1 MATRSLPGIAARR
14 IATTGWCDVLAFL
27 AKNPLASGL
36 GIVAAL
42 LAILLGV
49 QTVRLAWSER
59 ETVAAERAVDAE
71 KLRHANFLTDLA
83 NESLKVER
91 AAKAKSDAGIKELA
105 EEVRSVGLVAT
116 QAKTEIRLVPASN
129 GGPCDRDPAYLS
141 MLNGVSATLA
151 AGSAGRDKGQAGRGT
166 AAKVR

>member
-1 MATRSLPGIAARR
+1 MI
-14 IATTGWCDVLAFL
+14 AFL

-36 GIVAAL
+36 GITAVALAL
-42 LAILLGV
+42 LLGL
-49 QTVRLAWSER
+49 QTVRLAWSQS
-59 ETVAAERAVDAE
+59 ETAAAERAVDAE

-141 MLNGVSATLA
+141 SLNGVSAVLT
-151 AGSAGRDKGQAGRGT
+151 AGSAGRDKGQAGAGT
-166 AAKVR
+166 ATKVR

>member
-1 MATRSLPGIAARR
+1 MIGFLGPM
-14 IATTGWCDVLAFL
+14 L
-27 AKNPLASGL
+27 AKNPLAGGL
-36 GIVAAL
+36 GLAAVV

-49 QTVRLAWSER
+49 QTVRLAVAEK
-59 ETVAAERAVDAE
+59 ETAAAE
-71 KLRHANFLTDLA
+71 LRHANFKTELA
-83 NESLKVER
+83 TESLRVER
-91 AAKAKSDAGIKELA
+91 EAKARSDAGIKELA

-141 MLNGVSATLA
+141 MVNGVSAILA
-151 AGSAGRDKGQAGRGT
+151 AGSAGRDRGQAGAGA

>member
-1 MATRSLPGIAARR
+1 M
-14 IATTGWCDVLAFL
+14 LALL

-36 GIVAAL
+36 GIGAGILAL
-42 LAILLGV
+42 LLGL
-49 QTVRLAWSER
+49 QTVRLAWSQGETAAAEKATAAAELALERFKTGVVTETLRVER
-59 ETVAAERAVDAE
+59 E
-71 KLRHANFLTDLA
+71 
-83 NESLKVER
+83 
-91 AAKAKSDAGIKELA
+91 AKAKSDSKISELA

-151 AGSAGRDKGQAGRGT
+151 AGGAGRDKGQAGPGA

>member
-1 MATRSLPGIAARR
+1 M
-14 IATTGWCDVLAFL
+14 LAFL

-36 GIVAAL
+36 GVAAAL
-42 LAILLGV
+42 LAVLLGL

-59 ETVAAERAVDAE
+59 ETATAERAVDAE
-71 KLRHANFLTDLA
+71 KLKHEQFKTALA
-83 NESLKVER
+83 TESLRVER
-91 AAKAKSDAGIKELA
+91 EAKAKSDAGIKELA

-129 GGPCDRDPAYLS
+129 GGPCDRDPAYVS
-141 MLNGVSATLA
+141 ALNGVSAVLA
-151 AGSAGRDKGQAGRGT
+151 AGSAGRNRGPAGAGT

>member
-1 MATRSLPGIAARR
+1 M
-14 IATTGWCDVLAFL
+14 LAFL

-36 GIVAAL
+36 GIAAAL
-42 LAILLGV
+42 LAILLGL
-49 QTVRLAWSER
+49 QTVRLAIAEK
-59 ETVAAERAVDAE
+59 ETAAAE
-71 KLRHANFLTDLA
+71 LRHADFKTALA
-83 NESLKVER
+83 TESLRVER
-91 AAKAKSDAGIKELA
+91 EAKARSDAGIKELA

-151 AGSAGRDKGQAGRGT
+151 AGGPGRDKGQAGAGT
-166 AAKVR
+166 VAKVR

>member
-1 MATRSLPGIAARR
+1 MI
-14 IATTGWCDVLAFL
+14 AFL

-36 GIVAAL
+36 GIAAAL
-42 LAILLGV
+42 LAVLLGV
-49 QTVRLAWSER
+49 QSVRLAWSER
-59 ETVAAERAVDAE
+59 ETFAAEKETAAE
-71 KLRHANFLTDLA
+71 KLKHEQFKTALA
-83 NESLKVER
+83 TESLRVER
-91 AAKAKSDAGIKELA
+91 EAKARSDAGIKELA

-151 AGSAGRDKGQAGRGT
+151 AGGAGRDRGPAGPGA

>member
-1 MATRSLPGIAARR
+1 MI
-14 IATTGWCDVLAFL
+14 AFL
-27 AKNPLASGL
+27 ARNPLASGL
-36 GIVAAL
+36 GLAAAL
-42 LAILLGV
+42 LAVLLGL

-59 ETVAAERAVDAE
+59 ETAAAERAVDAE
-71 KLRHANFLTDLA
+71 KLRHANFLTALA
-83 NESLKVER
+83 TESLRVER
-91 AAKAKSDAGIKELA
+91 EAKAKSDAGIKELA

-151 AGSAGRDKGQAGRGT
+151 AGGAGRDKGQAGPGA

>member
-1 MATRSLPGIAARR
+1 MM
-14 IATTGWCDVLAFL
+14 LAFL
-27 AKNPLASGL
+27 ARNPLASGL
-36 GIVAAL
+36 GIAAAL

-49 QTVRLAWSER
+49 QTVRLAWSQS
-59 ETVAAERAVDAE
+59 ETATAERALDAE
-71 KLRHANFLTDLA
+71 KLKHEQFKTALA
-83 NESLKVER
+83 TESLRVER
-91 AAKAKSDAGIKELA
+91 EAKARSDAGIKELA

-151 AGSAGRDKGQAGRGT
+151 AGGAGRDKGQAGPGA

>member
-1 MATRSLPGIAARR
+1 MLS
-14 IATTGWCDVLAFL
+14 FL
-27 AKNPLASGL
+27 ARNPLASGL
-36 GIVAAL
+36 GIAAAL
-42 LAILLGV
+42 LAVLLGV

-59 ETVAAERAVDAE
+59 ETAKAERAVDTE
-71 KLRHANFLTDLA
+71 KLRHANFKTELA
-83 NESLKVER
+83 TESLRVER
-91 AAKAKSDAGIKELA
+91 EAKARSDAGIKELA

-151 AGSAGRDKGQAGRGT
+151 AGGAGRDRGQAGAGT

>member
-1 MATRSLPGIAARR
+1 MI
-14 IATTGWCDVLAFL
+14 AFL
-27 AKNPLASGL
+27 ARNPLASGL
-36 GIVAAL
+36 GIAAAL
-42 LAILLGV
+42 LAVLLGV
-49 QTVRLAWSER
+49 QTVRLAVAEK
-59 ETVAAERAVDAE
+59 ETAAAE
-71 KLRHANFLTDLA
+71 LRHANFKTELA
-83 NESLKVER
+83 EKSLEVER

-151 AGSAGRDKGQAGRGT
+151 AGGAGRDKGQAGAGT

>member
-1 MATRSLPGIAARR
+1 M
-14 IATTGWCDVLAFL
+14 LAFL

-36 GIVAAL
+36 GITAAL
-42 LAILLGV
+42 LAVLLGV
-49 QTVRLAWSER
+49 QTVRLAWS
-59 ETVAAERAVDAE
+59 ERAVDAE

-83 NESLKVER
+83 TESLRVER
-91 AAKAKSDAGIKELA
+91 EAKAKSDAGIKELA

-141 MLNGVSATLA
+141 MLNGVSETLA
-151 AGSAGRDKGQAGRGT
+151 AGSAGRDKGQAGPGT

>member
-1 MATRSLPGIAARR
+1 MRSRPGIAARR
-14 IATTGWCDVLAFL
+14 TATTGWCDVLAFL

-36 GIVAAL
+36 GIAAAL

-71 KLRHANFLTDLA
+71 KLKHADFKTALA
-83 NESLKVER
+83 EKSLEVER
-91 AAKAKSDAGIKELA
+91 AAKARSDAGIKELA

-151 AGSAGRDKGQAGRGT
+151 AGSAGRDKGQAGPGA

>member
-1 MATRSLPGIAARR
+1 MI
-14 IATTGWCDVLAFL
+14 AFL
-27 AKNPLASGL
+27 ARNPLASGL

-42 LAILLGV
+42 LAVLLGV

-59 ETVAAERAVDAE
+59 ETAAAERAVDAE
-71 KLRHANFLTDLA
+71 KLQHANFLASLA
-83 NESLKVER
+83 NESLRVER
-91 AAKAKSDAGIKELA
+91 EAKARSDAGIKELA

-141 MLNGVSATLA
+141 MLNGVSAILA
-151 AGSAGRDKGQAGRGT
+151 AGSAGRDKGQAGPGT

>member
-1 MATRSLPGIAARR
+1 MI
-14 IATTGWCDVLAFL
+14 AFL
-27 AKNPLASGL
+27 ARNPLASGL
-36 GIVAAL
+36 GLAAVL
-42 LAILLGV
+42 LAVLLGL

-59 ETVAAERAVDAE
+59 ETAAAERAVADE
-71 KLRHANFLTDLA
+71 KLKHEQFKTALA
-83 NESLKVER
+83 TESLRVER
-91 AAKAKSDAGIKELA
+91 EAKAKSDAGIKELA

-151 AGSAGRDKGQAGRGT
+151 AGSAGRDKGQAGAGT

>member
-1 MATRSLPGIAARR
+1 M
-14 IATTGWCDVLAFL
+14 TGALAFL
-27 AKNPLASGL
+27 ARNPLASGL
-36 GIVAAL
+36 GIAAVV

-49 QTVRLAWSER
+49 QTVRLAVAEK
-59 ETVAAERAVDAE
+59 ETAAAE
-71 KLRHANFLTDLA
+71 LRHANFKTELA
-83 NESLKVER
+83 TESLRVER
-91 AAKAKSDAGIKELA
+91 EAKARSDAGIRELA

-141 MLNGVSATLA
+141 ALNGVSAILA
-151 AGSAGRDKGQAGRGT
+151 AGSAGRDKGPAGPGT

>member
-1 MATRSLPGIAARR
+1 MLTL
-14 IATTGWCDVLAFL
+14 L

-36 GIVAAL
+36 GITAFILAL
-42 LAILLGV
+42 LLGV

-59 ETVAAERAVDAE
+59 ETAAAERKVDAE
-71 KLRHANFLTDLA
+71 KLAHANFLTGLA
-83 NESLKVER
+83 TESLRVER
-91 AAKAKSDAGIKELA
+91 EAKARSDAGIKELA

-141 MLNGVSATLA
+141 MLNGVSSILA
-151 AGSAGRDKGQAGRGT
+151 AGGPGRDKGQAGAG
-166 AAKVR
+166 APAKVR

>member
-1 MATRSLPGIAARR
+1 M
-14 IATTGWCDVLAFL
+14 LALL

-36 GIVAAL
+36 GVTAFV
-42 LAILLGV
+42 LAVLLGV

-59 ETVAAERAVDAE
+59 ETFAAERQVDAE
-71 KLRHANFLTDLA
+71 KLKHEQFKTALA
-83 NESLKVER
+83 TESLRVER
-91 AAKAKSDAGIKELA
+91 EAKARSDAGIEKLA

-141 MLNGVSATLA
+141 MLNGVSSILA
-151 AGSAGRDKGQAGRGT
+151 AGGPGRDKGQAGPGA

>member
-1 MATRSLPGIAARR
+1 MI
-14 IATTGWCDVLAFL
+14 AFL
-27 AKNPLASGL
+27 ARNPLASGL

-42 LAILLGV
+42 LAVLLGA
-49 QTVRLAWSER
+49 QTMRLAVAEK
-59 ETVAAERAVDAE
+59 ETAAAERAVDAE
-71 KLRHANFLTDLA
+71 KLRHANFLTSLA
-83 NESLKVER
+83 NESLRVER
-91 AAKAKSDAGIKELA
+91 EAKARSDAGIKELA

-151 AGSAGRDKGQAGRGT
+151 AGSAGRDKGQAGPGT